1 LDEFMQAYFLFA
13 LFIFGLL
20 FGSLANVIIWRFPRG
35 ESLISP
41 GSHCPSCG
49 HGIRWY
55 DNIPVVS
62 WVVLR
67 GRCRDCGA
75 SISIRYPT
83 VELLSGLLWLAAGI
97 AFGVTGTTVF
107 AIVFFY
113 LLLVL
118 AFIDIDT
125 QRLPN
130 PLVLALA
137 IVGVAGAAA
146 SQLVGERFCPLV
158 GVAGDGLLAEPLVA
172 ALFGAAL
179 GGGVTLGIALL
190 YRSVRGLEGLGM
202 GDVKLMAAM
211 GLYVGAFS
219 LLALAL
225 GSLLGTLVAI
235 PMMRK
240 GAGAKTRIPF
250 GPFLAVGGVLGVL
263 LGPGLWAWYASVI
276 GIT

>member
-1 LDEFMQAYFLFA
+1 LEEFTQAYFLFA
-13 LFIFGLL
+13 LFVFGLL
-20 FGSLANVIIWRFPRG
+20 CGSLANVIIWRFPRG
-35 ESLISP
+35 ESFVSP

-49 HGIRWY
+49 HAIRWY
-55 DNIPVVS
+55 DNIPLVS

-67 GRCRDCGA
+67 GRCRDCGT
-75 SISIRYPT
+75 SISARYPA
-83 VELLSGLLWLAAGI
+83 VELLSGLLWLAAGL
-97 AFGVTGTTVF
+97 AFGVSGTTVF

-130 PLVLALA
+130 PIVLALA
-137 IVGVAGAAA
+137 VVGLAGAAG
-146 SQLVGERFCPLV
+146 SQILGVRFCPLV
-158 GVAGDGLLAEPLVA
+158 GVAVQGLLAEPLAA
-172 ALFGAAL
+172 ALLGAAL

-190 YRSVRGLEGLGM
+190 YRSVRGLDGLGM

-211 GLYVGAFS
+211 GLYVGTFS

-240 GAGAKTRIPF
+240 GAGARTRIPF
-250 GPFLAVGGVLGVL
+250 GPFLAVGGVLSVL